1 MQSGWTRDEDGRQL
15 DYTVAYFEGG
25 RLGGVR
31 SYATVGLSRH
41 HLVHGPSGRGAHE
54 ELLLC
59 AYPREGHTPYPQ
71 LLQTVANRLLETGSA
86 MRRGDIFPFREYLAP
101 GSQMSAF
108 YAANPVYFDDAF
120 FSVDLENA
128 TTAVMIWLVPVGR
141 SEAELVMD
149 RGWQEF
155 EKLLIDRDPDVLD
168 LGRGEI
174 C

>member
-1 MQSGWTRDEDGRQL
+1 MQGGWTRDGDGRRT
-15 DYTVAYFEGG
+15 DYTVGYFEGG
-25 RLGGVR
+25 RIEGVR
-31 SYATVGLSRH
+31 SYATLGLSRH
-41 HLVHGPSGRGAHE
+41 HLVHRPSERGVHE

-71 LLQTVANRLLETGSA
+71 LLQTVTSHLVETGA
-86 MRRGDIFPFREYLAP
+86 ALRRGDLFPFREYLVP
-101 GSQMSAF
+101 GSTMSAL

-120 FSVDLENA
+120 FSVELENA

-155 EKLLIDRDPDVLD
+155 EKMLIERDPDMLD
-168 LGRGEI
+168 LARDEI